1 MNNNQLLISEVP
13 LLSGKL
19 GKITL
24 NRPEALNALSM
35 TMIELFND
43 QIKQW
48 ESDSSVVAVLIQ
60 GEGERA
66 FCAGGDVKAIYDIGR
81 EDLLESMHFFS
92 EEYQLNRRIHH
103 FPKPYIAFMHGICM
117 GGGVGVSVN
126 GRYRV
131 AASDLRLA
139 MPETKIGFYPD
150 VGATFFL
157 SHCPGELGTYIGLT
171 GNEISAADALYA
183 GLIDFIV
190 EKNEFPAIVSAL
202 TELNSWSNADI
213 QKTLGKFS
221 INHTTSFIAT
231 KRNVIDE
238 CFSQDT
244 IQLIMNALSQNNDPW
259 CQEIH
264 NNLLA
269 RSPTSLKLTLEA
281 LRKAKNQSFNEC
293 MAMEF
298 GMTEKMLGL
307 PDFFEGVRAVIVD
320 KDNTPHWNPSGL
332 DN

>member
-1 MNNNQLLISEVP
+1 M
-13 LLSGKL
+13 
-19 GKITL
+19 
-24 NRPEALNALSM
+24 A
-35 TMIELFND
+35 MIELFND

-48 ESDSSVVAVLIQ
+48 ESDPTIVAVLIQ
-60 GEGERA
+60 GEGDRA
-66 FCAGGDVKAIYDIGR
+66 FCAGGDVRAIYETGR
-81 EDLLESMHFFS
+81 EDLLESMHFFT

-103 FPKPYIAFMHGICM
+103 FPKPYVAFMHGICM

-126 GRYRV
+126 GSYRV

-157 SHCPGELGTYIGLT
+157 SHSPGELGTYMGLS

-190 EKNEFPAIVSAL
+190 DKNEFPAISFAL
-202 TELNSWSNADI
+202 TQLKQWSHSDV
-213 QKTLGKFS
+213 QKTLEKFS
-221 INHTTSFIAT
+221 IDHSPSFLAT
-231 KRNVIDE
+231 KRSVIDE
-238 CFSQDT
+238 CFSKDS
-244 IQLIMNALSQNNDPW
+244 IQKILDALAEHNDPW
-259 CQEIH
+259 CREIK
-264 NNLLA
+264 NNLLS

-281 LRKAKNQSFNEC
+281 LRKAKNLSFNEC
-293 MAMEF
+293 MAMEY

-320 KDNTPHWNPSGL
+320 KDNNPRWNLSGL
-332 DN
+332 ED